1 MNKGQKE
8 PENAERI
15 PVVDSELCDSDR
27 RFLQS
32 LRRFIDEG
40 KTYLQCPDGGA
51 SELRYI
57 IYRSAFNKVIGQAAA
72 NQRLLLAIKAEYD
85 DIIREL
91 KRREDEAAAERRQ
104 SPDRIPVLQNQTA
117 EPKEE
122 TRIQNSP
129 TQNRP
134 VPGLT
139 VAQSEHP
146 AVLVVP
152 PEDSWTQ
159 SEVLLDR
166 KNRCG
171 SVEVQTELDS
181 EQHRDLRVQN
191 ILLRT
196 RYRRL
201 KLVCDALRRWEQTGP
216 PVPPVPPVPLE
227 DLLGSTIQNIQSIRP
242 ESLQDEEE
250 DSCWPEL
257 PEDEEPSG
265 ADQSRLLADHLAR
278 FLELFRCARYE
289 AAALQAA
296 RCPGVLRSADT
307 LQMFT
312 GVQGPPGSAP
322 PALCFFRA
330 LLVATATG
338 SRLSGE
344 LSLRG
349 VGCALQHGDV
359 ALVAHAVTQNK
370 LTFCEAL
377 GDALTEHAQK
387 DPGVADLC
395 LALAAVVHQACGLHL
410 KAALSMCRRG
420 LVHGAAELLR
430 RQQVPAEDAM
440 RVLSLSPSLLLLQL
454 LTEAHGGQAAI
465 LPVGGACAS
474 MLADSEQRQVALQLL
489 DGFLSRGTLQDAIL
503 EDVGS
508 SVDVWDQVASLCS
521 HLSRADL
528 SRPVRRVLL
537 GQSGTGLRGSDPEG
551 ARLME
556 HVFL

>member
-1 MNKGQKE
+1 MNKGQKG

-15 PVVDSELCDSDR
+15 PVMDSELCDSDR

-40 KTYLQCPDGGA
+40 KKYLQCPDGGA

-91 KRREDEAAAERRQ
+91 ERREDEVAAERRQ
-104 SPDRIPVLQNQTA
+104 SLDRIPVLQNQTA

-122 TRIQNSP
+122 TRRQKSP
-129 TQNRP
+129 TQNRL

-159 SEVLLDR
+159 REVLLDR

-181 EQHRDLRVQN
+181 EQHRDLRAQN
-191 ILLRT
+191 IQLRT

-201 KLVCDALRRWEQTGP
+201 KLVCDALRRWEQTG
-216 PVPPVPPVPLE
+216 PPVPLE

-257 PEDEEPSG
+257 SEDEEPSG
-265 ADQSRLLADHLAR
+265 VDQSRLLADHLTR

-289 AAALQAA
+289 AAALQAS
-296 RCPGVLRSADT
+296 RSPGVLRSADT

-312 GVQGPPGSAP
+312 GVQGPPGSTP

-359 ALVAHAVTQNK
+359 QLVAHAVTQNK
-370 LTFCEAL
+370 LTFSEAL
-377 GDALTEHAQK
+377 GDALTEHAQR

-395 LALAAVVHQACGLHL
+395 LALAAVVHQACGLHQ

-440 RVLSLSPSLLLLQL
+440 RVLSLSPSLRLLQL
-454 LTEAHGGQAAI
+454 LTDAHGGQAAI

-474 MLADSEQRQVALQLL
+474 MLEDSEQRQVALQLL
-489 DGFLSRGTLQDAIL
+489 DGFLSPGALQDAIL
-503 EDVGS
+503 EDGGS

-521 HLSRADL
+521 DLSRADL
-528 SRPVRRVLL
+528 SRAVRCVLL
-537 GQSGTGLRGSDPEG
+537 GQSGTGLRSSDPEG